1 MKITT
6 RQLRQIIAEEVQ
18 RVIGEAPGRAPSRAA
33 VAQYVCDAVGLGRPT
48 DFVGVADVV
57 MAHAADPGA
66 GDAVDDISD
75 ALMNVLM
82 DIEDGDDVDG
92 LGVAMD
98 IAAAFNLE

>member
-6 RQLRQIIAEEVQ
+6 GQLRQIIAEEVQ
-18 RVIGEAPGRAPSRAA
+18 RLIGETPRRAPSRGA
-33 VAQYVCDAVGLGRPT
+33 VAQYVCDAVGLGRPS

-57 MAHAADPGA
+57 VAHAAAPGT

-75 ALMNVLM
+75 VLMDVLM
-82 DIEDGDDVDG
+82 DIDGGEDVDG

-98 IAAAFNLE
+98 IAAAYNLE